1 MKWGKVVWCI
11 VGPHATCL
19 SIQLSFIIIVIGGS
33 MYSSNCSS
41 PKLDSLHTPCQ
52 QQTKKLFNQIINQP
66 ERCLHYPLL
75 TAREPSVTDCL

>member
-1 MKWGKVVWCI
+1 
-11 VGPHATCL
+11 
-19 SIQLSFIIIVIGGS
+19 

-52 QQTKKLFNQIINQP
+52 QQTKTLFNQIINQP

-75 TAREPSVTDCL
+75 TAREPSVSDLPTNGCAYLQRLTDSKTLLNSFCYSLKQCTV